1 MLNIHLRTVPRVKYM
16 IFLWGYARTWALLMN
31 LINHLL
37 RDIEIVF
44 ILVIKFLQILI
55 AIVLV
60 I

>member
-1 MLNIHLRTVPRVKYM
+1 MLNIHQRTVRQVKYM
-16 IFLWGYARTWALLMN
+16 TFLWEYARTWALLMN
-31 LINHLL
+31 LINHSL